1 MTNHYLAL
9 VFIGAGNAH
18 CIRDTR
24 SMAVVEVLR
33 EVQSSFGTYFNLSE
47 QWIDVNLYD
56 ASKHRN
62 FVWNERGVW
71 GHNGY
76 DAYEDERECL
86 YEAGLRLPTLE
97 VQMPKLR
104 KNGSVWSKSY
114 EIKLMKAT
122 AEAFE
127 RCEQLAK

>member
-18 CIRDTR
+18 CIRNTR

-56 ASKHRN
+56 ASKHDN
-62 FVWNERGVW
+62 FAWNDRGVW
-71 GHNGY
+71 GY
-76 DAYEDERECL
+76 DTDPEKDVSMMRV
-86 YEAGLRLPTLE
+86 R
-97 VQMPKLR
+97 
-104 KNGSVWSKSY
+104 
-114 EIKLMKAT
+114 
-122 AEAFE
+122 AF
-127 RCEQLAK
+127 